1 MRMRTSLYL
10 SAAAVAF
17 ATLLAVPPAPVTA
30 QTTVAIDLDDIGGV
44 VTGPNGPEAG
54 VWVIAETRNLPTR
67 FTKSV
72 VTDDQ
77 GRYVLPDLP
86 KGEYKVWVRGY
97 GLVDSDKVDAIPGQ
111 QLNLTAKVAPN
122 EAAAAAYYPAIH
134 WYTMM
139 KVPDASMFGQA
150 RGDLPQNV
158 KQIDYLNLMK
168 NNGCVGCHQLGTLS
182 TRTIPAVFGASSKE
196 AWMKRVQAGQ
206 AGELMVNIVAG
217 QLAAEPLGYFTDWTD
232 RIAKGELPHA
242 TPKRP

>member
-139 KVPDASMFGQA
+139 RIPGQDQFGG
-150 RGDLPQNV
+150 RGDMPANI

-168 NNGCVGCHQLGTLS
+168 NNGCVGC
-182 TRTIPAVFGASSKE
+182 
-196 AWMKRVQAGQ
+196 
-206 AGELMVNIVAG
+206 
-217 QLAAEPLGYFTDWTD
+217 
-232 RIAKGELPHA
+232 
-242 TPKRP
+242 